1 MDLTR
6 LAIDNDRVT
15 AVLLLM
21 VLVGGVTAFFGLPRD
36 EDPGFTIRV
45 AQVVTR
51 FPGASPVRVEQLV
64 TDKIEKAIQEMPEL
78 DFVTSESATGISII
92 RVNLKEEYT
101 DLRPIWDD
109 LRRKVEGVIPD
120 LPPDSVTPVVNDEFG
135 DVFGVVLTLIG
146 EGFSYAELKQVA
158 DEVRN
163 ELLLL
168 GEVAKVD
175 IFGDQEERLFID
187 YNNARL
193 VELGL
198 APGQLAGILASSNI
212 IVPGGAITVG
222 PERIVLEP
230 TGNFESVRDVSR
242 TLVSLPGGRG
252 VVYLGDIA
260 RVYRGYI
267 DPPASLVSASGVPAL
282 ALGVSMVQ
290 GGNIITLGEQVS
302 AAVQRLR
309 AAYPWG
315 LEFDLVAYQPG
326 RVEASVNGFVVNLLQ
341 AVAVV
346 MAVMLLFLGLRTG
359 LVVAS
364 LIPMAILLTFLVMSG
379 FDIGLDRM
387 SLAALIIALGM
398 LVDNAIVMAENTQ
411 VLVDDGQDPKEAAI
425 RSAAELRV
433 PLLTSSL
440 TTAAAFLP
448 IFLAE
453 STVGEY
459 TAPLFKVVSIALLA
473 SWLLALTLIPLLC
486 RYFIRPRR
494 TRATESG
501 GFAGRY
507 TSWLAAVLRHR
518 VWSLAVIVLLFS
530 GAIYLAR
537 YVPNIFFPPSDNA
550 FFKADLELPVGSDI
564 EATRE
569 VVARLE
575 TFIRAEL
582 LAGDGRAG
590 VTDWVSY
597 IGEGGPRYV
606 LGHTP
611 KPPKPHYAYVLLN
624 VSDHR
629 AIDGLIARLERFSFN
644 NFPDLT
650 ATFRRPLNG
659 PPVEK
664 PVQIRLLGPDDA
676 VLFRFADQVKSYLR
690 ERPGTLN
697 ITDDWGPR
705 AKKLLVRINEA
716 RARRAA
722 VSNQQIAVSLQ
733 TGLSGLVSTDFRE
746 GDDLIP
752 VVLRSELAD
761 RQDLSKLETLSVFS
775 EASGVSVPLRQVA
788 DIEVVWQPAQILRRD
803 RLRNVTVSSDL
814 DSDITAS
821 EVTAELIPWLEDLS
835 ADWPVGYR
843 WELGGEYESSGKA
856 QASIRAELPVT
867 AFIIAFLLVTQFNSL
882 RRTVIILLTIP
893 LGLIGVMP
901 GLLATGATLGF
912 MTFLGIISLSG
923 IIINNAIVLIDRIG
937 LEQKENGLTPGEA
950 VLAAGARRLRPIL
963 LTTATTVLGMVP
975 LWIGGGALFQSMA
988 IAIIFGLLFATVL
1001 TLGFVPLLYA
1011 LFFRIDSSELSGAIR
1026 ST

>member
-6 LAIDNDRVT
+6 LAIENDRVT

-21 VLVGGVTAFFGLPRD
+21 VLLGGVSAFFDLPRD

-45 AQVVTR
+45 AQVVTQ
-51 FPGASPVRVEQLV
+51 FPGASPQRVEQLV
-64 TDKIEKAIQEMPEL
+64 TDKLEKAIQEMPEL
-78 DFVTSESATGISII
+78 DYVTSESATGISII
-92 RVNLKEEYT
+92 KVNLKEEYT
-101 DLRPIWDD
+101 DLRPIWDS
-109 LRRKVEGVIPD
+109 LRRKVEGVIPE
-120 LPPDSVTPVVNDEFG
+120 LPPDSIMPVVNDEFG
-135 DVFGVVLTLIG
+135 DVYGVVLTLTG
-146 EGFSYAELKQVA
+146 DGFSYAELKQVA

-163 ELLLL
+163 EMLLL
-168 GEVAKVD
+168 GEVAKVE
-175 IFGDQEERLFID
+175 IYGDQEERLFID

-193 VELGL
+193 AELGL
-198 APGQLAGILASSNI
+198 APGQLADILSSSNI
-212 IVPGGAITVG
+212 IVPGGSVTVG

-230 TGNFESVRDVSR
+230 TGNFQSVRDVGR
-242 TLVSLPGGRG
+242 TLVSLPGGGG

-267 DPPASLVSASGVPAL
+267 DPPASLASANGAPAL
-282 ALGVSMVQ
+282 ALGISMVQ
-290 GGNIITLGEQVS
+290 GGNIITLGEQVTN
-302 AAVQRLR
+302 ALTRLR
-309 AAYPWG
+309 SAYPWG
-315 LEFDLVAYQPG
+315 LEIDVAAYQPG
-326 RVEASVNGFVVNLLQ
+326 RVKASVNGFVINLLQ
-341 AVAVV
+341 AMAVV
-346 MAVMLLFLGLRTG
+346 MTVMLLFLGLRTG

-364 LIPMAILLTFLVMSG
+364 LIPMAILLTFMVMAS

-411 VLVDDGQDPKEAAI
+411 VLVDAGIDPNEAAVQ
-425 RSAAELRV
+425 SAAELRI

-459 TAPLFKVVSIALLA
+459 TAPLFKVVSIALLS

-486 RYFIRPRR
+486 SYFIRRNRNHISDQPG
-494 TRATESG
+494 S
-501 GFAGRY
+501 FADRY
-507 TSWLAAVLRHR
+507 IRWLSSVLRHR
-518 VWSLAVIVLLFS
+518 MTSLAVILLLFA

-537 YVPNIFFPPSDNA
+537 YVPNIFFPASDNA
-550 FFKADLELPVGSDI
+550 FFKADLELPVGTDI
-564 EATRE
+564 DTTRE
-569 VVARLE
+569 AIALIE
-575 TFIRAEL
+575 NFIQAEL
-582 LAGDGRAG
+582 MADKERAG
-590 VTDWVSY
+590 ITDWVAY

-611 KPPKPHYAYVLLN
+611 KPPKPHYAYLLLN

-629 AIDGLIARLERFSFN
+629 LINELITRLEQFTFD

-650 ATFRRPLNG
+650 ATFRRTLNG

-664 PVQIRLLGPDDA
+664 PLQVRLLGPDNA
-676 VLFRFADQVKSYLR
+676 VLFEYADQVKAYLR
-690 ERPGTLN
+690 KQTGPLN

-705 AKKLLVRINEA
+705 AKKLIVQINEA

-722 VSNQQIAVSLQ
+722 VSNQEIAIALQ
-733 TGLSGLVSTDFRE
+733 TGLSGLVSTEFRE

-752 VVLRSELAD
+752 VVLRSEQAD
-761 RQDLSKLETLSVFS
+761 RQDLSKLETLTVFS
-775 EASGVSVPLRQVA
+775 QTTGVSVPLRQVA

-814 DSDITAS
+814 DAAVTAS
-821 EVTAELIPWLEDLS
+821 EVTTELIPWLRELS

-856 QASIRAELPVT
+856 QASIRAELPIT
-867 AFIIAFLLVTQFNSL
+867 LFIIAFLLITQFNSI
-882 RRTVIILLTIP
+882 RRTGIILLTIP
-893 LGLIGVMP
+893 LGIIGVMP
-901 GLLATGATLGF
+901 GLLATGANLGF

-923 IIINNAIVLIDRIG
+923 IIINNAIVLIDRID
-937 LEQKENGLTPGEA
+937 LEQSKNGLAPGKA
-950 VLAAGARRLRPIL
+950 VVAAGARRLRPIL

-1001 TLGFVPLLYA
+1001 TLGIVPLLYSI
-1011 LFFRIDSSELSGAIR
+1011 FFRVDP
-1026 ST
+1026 